1 MVFCF
6 AVYFKGFQKMT
17 LWLKDDVASRRL
29 VVHRAILFATVT
41 LFVLFVFQPFGTNND
56 PTTYKFLR
64 LAGYGLVTFC
74 ALLLCGTIEI
84 WLTRYRLSNPL
95 RLLLVTSLYVGIVA
109 VFNHSYFVVAVL
121 GSWNWQNQL
130 LFVLYTLAIGLFP
143 ICFMLAVN
151 RHAQHIMVKQ
161 KTEINEIQK
170 NSRHE
175 TSNIDTGAKLV
186 TLTGQNKSDLLKV
199 VFSQIAFI
207 KSADNYCEIAII
219 EEGHVNYT
227 LLRSSLIDILK
238 QLPENSPLCRCHR
251 SYAVNVALVE
261 QSSGNAGGLQLLMK
275 SIAVTIPVSRTYV
288 DTIKQALLLAPKT
301 C

>member
-1 MVFCF
+1 
-6 AVYFKGFQKMT
+6 MT

-29 VVHRAILFATVT
+29 AVHRAMLFATVT

-56 PTTYKFLR
+56 PTPYKFLR
-64 LAGYGLVTFC
+64 LTGYGLVTFC

-84 WLTRYRLSNPL
+84 WLTRYRLSKL
-95 RLLLVTSLYVGIVA
+95 FRLLLTSSLYVGIVA

-130 LFVLYTLAIGLFP
+130 LFILYTLAIGLFP

-151 RHAQHIMVKQ
+151 RHAQRIMVKQ
-161 KTEINEIQK
+161 KTEIKEIQR
-170 NSRHE
+170 NSHHE
-175 TSNIDTGAKLV
+175 TSDSDNSVKLV
-186 TLTGQNKSDLLKV
+186 SLTGQNKSDLLNV
-199 VFSQIAFI
+199 VLSQIAFI
-207 KSADNYCEIAII
+207 KSADNYCEIAIV
-219 EEGHVNYT
+219 EDGHVNYT

-238 QLPENSPLCRCHR
+238 QLPDNSPLCRCHR

-261 QSSGNAGGLQLLMK
+261 HSSGNAAGMQLLMK

-288 DTIKQALLLAPKT
+288 DTIKQALLLTPKA

>member
-1 MVFCF
+1 
-6 AVYFKGFQKMT
+6 MT
-17 LWLKDDVASRRL
+17 LWLKDDAASRRL
-29 VVHRAILFATVT
+29 AVHRAVLFATVT

-56 PTTYKFLR
+56 PTPYKFLR

-84 WLTRYRLSNPL
+84 WLTRYRLSKL
-95 RLLLVTSLYVGIVA
+95 FRLLLTSSLYVGIVA

-130 LFVLYTLAIGLFP
+130 LFILYTLAIGLFP

-151 RHAQHIMVKQ
+151 RHAQRIMVKQ
-161 KTEINEIQK
+161 KTEIKEIQR
-170 NSRHE
+170 NSHHE
-175 TSNIDTGAKLV
+175 TSDSDNSVKLV
-186 TLTGQNKSDLLKV
+186 SLTGQNKSDLLNV
-199 VFSQIAFI
+199 VLSQIAFI
-207 KSADNYCEIAII
+207 KSADNYCEIAIV
-219 EEGHVNYT
+219 EDGHVNYT

-238 QLPENSPLCRCHR
+238 QLPDNAPLCRCHR

-261 QSSGNAGGLQLLMK
+261 HSSGNAAGLQLLMK

-288 DTIKQALLLAPKT
+288 DTIKQALLLTTKA